1 MKIGLEEEE
10 EENVYNLK
18 NSIYPMLQNTEYPY
32 TYTYPMLQNT
42 EYPIMRPEI
51 FLPLKFLEK
60 GSKHNLRNKGVSENS
75 SVAKAMSK

>member
-18 NSIYPMLQNTEYPY
+18 NSIYPMLQNTEYP
-32 TYTYPMLQNT
+32 
-42 EYPIMRPEI
+42 IMRPEI

-60 GSKHNLRNKGVSENS
+60 GSKHDLRNKGVSENS
-75 SVAKAMSK
+75 SVAKAVSK